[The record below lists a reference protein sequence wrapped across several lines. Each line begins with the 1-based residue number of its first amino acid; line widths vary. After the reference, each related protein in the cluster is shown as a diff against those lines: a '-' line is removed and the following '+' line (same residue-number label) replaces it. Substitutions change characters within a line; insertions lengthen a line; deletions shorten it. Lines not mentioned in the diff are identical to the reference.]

1 MGATPLE
8 PRGAS
13 GPRVPLKLGMPTGRA
28 CISSGFFIPSFV
40 GSGLTAGGALPAL
53 VQGESDSVLDILWNK
68 ARTEVGQ

>member
-1 MGATPLE
+1 MEDLAE
-8 PRGAS
+8 S
-13 GPRVPLKLGMPTGRA
+13 DETGHADWPAR
-28 CISSGFFIPSFV
+28 ISSGFFIPSFV